1 MRFTLKQLKYVDAA
15 LRTGSIARAAVEMNI
30 SQSSITSAIDLIE
43 QTTGAELLRRMP
55 AKGVVPTDKGLE
67 VGKRVQEFLEQ
78 ARIFESD
85 LLTLTGDP
93 AGTLRLACYAP
104 TAPYVLPPILKRISE
119 QYPQIRIELK
129 EGDMHSITELLNS
142 GAVDLALTY
151 RRETPDTQPF
161 ERMFRATPIALIPD
175 VSPLARQRDVD
186 LSELVEMPMIL
197 ARPARDTCL
206 FHRAVSGKGAA
217 RPDRPHH
224 QKARPC
230 CAAGGGRIS
239 AMRLMNL
246 CGPNDREGRTD
257 MSPVPIRG
265 QHDSPQYGVAYT
277 NASQRSALVR
287 TVLETCKEI
296 AANGGFDHL
305 LFNSETCRR
314 ARSIYSA
321 KKCIFHP
328 VKDCFCGMDLRLAFP
343 Q

>member
-197 ARPARDTCL
+197 LDLPGTHAYFTGL
-206 FHRAVSGKGAA
+206 FQAKGLRAQIAHTTKSSSVLRGLVGSNFGYA
-217 RPDRPHH
+217 
-224 QKARPC
+224 
-230 CAAGGGRIS
+230 
-239 AMRLMNL
+239 LMNI
-246 CGPNDREGRTD
+246 CGPNDREGQNGYVAR
-257 MSPVPIRG
+257 PIRG
-265 QHDSPQYGVAYT
+265 QHDAPQYGVAYT

-296 AANGGFDHL
+296 AASGGFDHL
-305 LFNSETCRR
+305 LFNSEGTPPGNTHLF
-314 ARSIYSA
+314 S
-321 KKCIFHP
+321 
-328 VKDCFCGMDLRLAFP
+328 
-343 Q
+343 